1 MSKICDTLNEDEIL
15 TLLKNSKN
23 PVKEIRVLF
32 ISLCKIRKSIENEY
46 SMFTRIKDHIK
57 KTLNIHQNKNV
68 GKKEKV
74 RALLKSFNVVLNNL
88 NQEIKNL
95 DNGLEIKDILI
106 RKSNEF
112 LGLKFE
118 YVKKFESIGIK
129 IEHTN

>member
-74 RALLKSFNVVLNNL
+74 RALLKSFTVVLKNL

-118 YVKKFESIGIK
+118 YVKKFESLGIK

>member
-1 MSKICDTLNEDEIL
+1 MSKICDTLNEHEIL

-23 PVKEIRVLF
+23 PVKSIRILF

-74 RALLKSFNVVLNNL
+74 RALLKSFTVVLNNL

-95 DNGLEIKDILI
+95 DDGLEIKDILI

-112 LGLKFE
+112 RGLSFE
-118 YVKKFESIGIK
+118 YVKKFESLGIK

>member
-1 MSKICDTLNEDEIL
+1 
-15 TLLKNSKN
+15 
-23 PVKEIRVLF
+23 
-32 ISLCKIRKSIENEY
+32 
-46 SMFTRIKDHIK
+46 MFTRIKDHIK

-74 RALLKSFNVVLNNL
+74 RALLKSFTVVLNNL